1 MNINQQIQLYENL
14 VIEKN
19 KKGENTSYLLDMI
32 KQLKNGKNKVQKR
45 INSMRNNSPEKII
58 INTITESYNINNS
71 SFSNVNTKT
80 SNLSINKGLK
90 TISKIMPKN

>member
-19 KKGENTSYLLDMI
+19 KKGENTTYLLDMI

-45 INSMRNNSPEKII
+45 INSMRNNSPEK
-58 INTITESYNINNS
+58 
-71 SFSNVNTKT
+71 
-80 SNLSINKGLK
+80 
-90 TISKIMPKN
+90 

>member
-45 INSMRNNSPEKII
+45 INSMRNNSPEK
-58 INTITESYNINNS
+58 
-71 SFSNVNTKT
+71 
-80 SNLSINKGLK
+80 
-90 TISKIMPKN
+90 